1 MFVQK
6 SGTAIPSLLT
16 NFMEKQSTAEVA
28 QEEELEQAVQDVAFT
43 TYSGKL
49 FTLHLSD
56 SSKTDMS
63 GLQALLIRYVF
74 SVH

>member
-28 QEEELEQAVQDVAFT
+28 QEEELKQAMQDVAFT

-49 FTLHLSD
+49 YTLYVSD
-56 SSKTDMS
+56 FSRTNLS
-63 GLQALLIRYVF
+63 GL
-74 SVH
+74 

>member
-16 NFMEKQSTAEVA
+16 NFMEKQSTAEVV
-28 QEEELEQAVQDVAFT
+28 QEGELEQAMQDVAFT

-49 FTLHLSD
+49 YTL
-56 SSKTDMS
+56 
-63 GLQALLIRYVF
+63 R
-74 SVH
+74 

>member
-1 MFVQK
+1 
-6 SGTAIPSLLT
+6 
-16 NFMEKQSTAEVA
+16 MEKQSTAEVA

-49 FTLHLSD
+49 STLHLSD

>member
-49 FTLHLSD
+49 STLHLSD

>member
-28 QEEELEQAVQDVAFT
+28 QEEELEQAMQDVAFT

-49 FTLHLSD
+49 STLHLSD